1 MPDFVEGTI
10 ADIDRRL
17 VELKTEESKLN
28 AARAAL
34 LGENSTAPRAS
45 TPRSATVRRGPGRPR
60 GRRTGSGKRADQ
72 TVALIRENPG
82 ITIPQLAEKLKI
94 QPNYLYR
101 VVPKLVSGGLITK
114 DGSALNA
121 VADAASTAA

>member
-1 MPDFVEGTI
+1 MPDFVDGTI
-10 ADIDRRL
+10 AGIDARL
-17 VELKTEESKLN
+17 AELKAEEGKLM

-34 LGENSTAPRAS
+34 LGQSRVTPAGSAPRTER
-45 TPRSATVRRGPGRPR
+45 TPTGRRPGRPR
-60 GRRTGSGKRADQ
+60 GRRTSAGTRADQ

-101 VVPKLVSGGLITK
+101 VVPKLVGDGLIKK
-114 DGSALNA
+114 DGSALTA
-121 VADAASTAA
+121 VAAAAK